1 MSRYMKKS
9 FLVFTLFSTFFTWQQ
24 VVASMDYSSNEI
36 ESIERWKDKFIDLKL
51 SSTQDGNKGVSESE
65 IKDIASCS
73 LKSTRFSDL
82 LIKTQELVST
92 LQEQCKDKDDQ
103 GRIKDIAGLI
113 EKMQKEL
120 QEKGLVD
127 ANKTEIFPTE
137 VDGIKFNLLFQNI
150 NNLVKKGQCRRDEM
164 RVLDVTADVIQDVT
178 ALGILSPTP
187 QGLLISGGGAVVAT
201 ALRLIDTLLKDQFD
215 FEKTKDRASFIK
227 LNCSF
232 YELRKQLY
240 VSGFYEM
247 DKNSIKRDAEV
258 LKSLETKVNNHLQ
271 TLKAQ
276 VENLKKEDGL
286 SAELKTELKKYS
298 TSRDTLSKLQASLL
312 SKPEDAALPKET
324 LRLKWIGVVS
334 SNALPL
340 EAAINHYLSLENRPL
355 PFMDD
360 HFLSLALTFSPANI
374 ASLQKYFVMSF
385 EDFSNIPR
393 AQLLY
398 HTERVHNELA
408 LRESELKKKANL
420 GTTPQK
426 IAELQKEIT
435 LTEKQALDLKVIVE
449 RMKTFENQKMFDR
462 FDDGSENSVAIIDNM
477 NAINKQVFGQ
487 YGFKFIDYSMKKS
500 SQELEE
506 WQKGKQRL
514 EKRHINIIREVE
526 AESFDDDITNLER
539 TYFCQDLQALRQGW
553 AYVTSVA
560 DLGYDFLA
568 INRDLF
574 NTYTHNFYGM
584 RNDEE
589 STLILTQIEKIQRH
603 YLSAIY
609 AKRIIGGLEVEVEK
623 KDKYLSNAYF
633 GKIMMDVVHESKAV
647 SRYDRL
653 FEKAKCSKLFHMN
666 L

>member
-1 MSRYMKKS
+1 MKKS

-65 IKDIASCS
+65 IKDIATCS

-609 AKRIIGGLEVEVEK
+609 AKRIIGGLEVELEK

>member
-1 MSRYMKKS
+1 MKKS
-9 FLVFTLFSTFFTWQQ
+9 FLILSLFSIFTLLLP
-24 VVASMDYSSNEI
+24 VHASMNYSDSEL

-51 SSTQDGNKGVSESE
+51 SSSQDGNKAVSESDL
-65 IKDIASCS
+65 KDIASCS
-73 LKSTRFSDL
+73 MKSTRFSDL
-82 LIKTQELVST
+82 LAKTQELVAT
-92 LQEQCKDKDDQ
+92 LQDQCKEKDDQ

-120 QEKGLVD
+120 QEKGIVD
-127 ANKTEIFPTE
+127 ANKPDIIPTEI
-137 VDGIKFNLLFQNI
+137 DGIKVNLLFQNI

-164 RVLDVTADVIQDVT
+164 RVLDVTADVIQDIT

-187 QGLLISGGGAVVAT
+187 QGLLISGGGAVLAT

-247 DKNSIKRDAEV
+247 DKNSIKRDAET
-258 LKSLETKVNNHLQ
+258 LKALETKVNNHLQ
-271 TLKAQ
+271 ALKAQ

-286 SAELKTELKKYS
+286 SVELKAELKKLS
-298 TSRDTLSKLQASLL
+298 TSKETLSKVQAFLQ
-312 SKPEDAALPKET
+312 SKTEDTNLPKET
-324 LRLKWIGVVS
+324 VRLKWIGAIS
-334 SNALPL
+334 SNAVPL
-340 EAAINHYLSLENRPL
+340 EAAINHYISLENRPL

-360 HFLSLALTFSPANI
+360 HFLLLALSFSPANI
-374 ASLQKYFVMSF
+374 ASLQKYFNMNY
-385 EDFSNIPR
+385 EDFSNGPR

-398 HTERVHNELA
+398 HTERVVNELV
-408 LRESELKKKANL
+408 LRESEVKKKASL
-420 GTTPQK
+420 GNIPQK

-435 LTEKQALDLKVIVE
+435 LTEKQAQDLKIIVE

-500 SQELEE
+500 SQELED

-514 EKRHINIIREVE
+514 EKRHVNIIREIE

-589 STLILTQIEKIQRH
+589 TTLIITQIEKIQRH
-603 YLSAIY
+603 YLSAVY
-609 AKRIIGGLEVEVEK
+609 AKRVIGGLEVEADK

-633 GKIMMDVVHESKAV
+633 GKVMMDVVHESRAV
-647 SRYDRL
+647 SRYDRM
-653 FEKAKCSKLFHMN
+653 FEKAKCSKLFQMN

>member
-1 MSRYMKKS
+1 MKKS

-36 ESIERWKDKFIDLKL
+36 ESIERWKDKFIDLNL

-65 IKDIASCS
+65 IKDIATCS

-240 VSGFYEM
+240 VSGFHEM

-286 SAELKTELKKYS
+286 SAELKTELKKHS

-340 EAAINHYLSLENRPL
+340 EAAINHYL
-355 PFMDD
+355 
-360 HFLSLALTFSPANI
+360 
-374 ASLQKYFVMSF
+374 
-385 EDFSNIPR
+385 
-393 AQLLY
+393 
-398 HTERVHNELA
+398 
-408 LRESELKKKANL
+408 
-420 GTTPQK
+420 
-426 IAELQKEIT
+426 
-435 LTEKQALDLKVIVE
+435 
-449 RMKTFENQKMFDR
+449 
-462 FDDGSENSVAIIDNM
+462 
-477 NAINKQVFGQ
+477 
-487 YGFKFIDYSMKKS
+487 
-500 SQELEE
+500 
-506 WQKGKQRL
+506 
-514 EKRHINIIREVE
+514 
-526 AESFDDDITNLER
+526 
-539 TYFCQDLQALRQGW
+539 
-553 AYVTSVA
+553 
-560 DLGYDFLA
+560 
-568 INRDLF
+568 
-574 NTYTHNFYGM
+574 
-584 RNDEE
+584 
-589 STLILTQIEKIQRH
+589 
-603 YLSAIY
+603 
-609 AKRIIGGLEVEVEK
+609 
-623 KDKYLSNAYF
+623 
-633 GKIMMDVVHESKAV
+633 
-647 SRYDRL
+647 
-653 FEKAKCSKLFHMN
+653 
-666 L
+666 

>member
-1 MSRYMKKS
+1 
-9 FLVFTLFSTFFTWQQ
+9 
-24 VVASMDYSSNEI
+24 
-36 ESIERWKDKFIDLKL
+36 
-51 SSTQDGNKGVSESE
+51 
-65 IKDIASCS
+65 
-73 LKSTRFSDL
+73 
-82 LIKTQELVST
+82 
-92 LQEQCKDKDDQ
+92 
-103 GRIKDIAGLI
+103 
-113 EKMQKEL
+113 
-120 QEKGLVD
+120 
-127 ANKTEIFPTE
+127 
-137 VDGIKFNLLFQNI
+137 
-150 NNLVKKGQCRRDEM
+150 
-164 RVLDVTADVIQDVT
+164 
-178 ALGILSPTP
+178 
-187 QGLLISGGGAVVAT
+187 
-201 ALRLIDTLLKDQFD
+201 
-215 FEKTKDRASFIK
+215 
-227 LNCSF
+227 
-232 YELRKQLY
+232 
-240 VSGFYEM
+240 
-247 DKNSIKRDAEV
+247 
-258 LKSLETKVNNHLQ
+258 LQ

-286 SAELKTELKKYS
+286 SAELKTELKKHS

-609 AKRIIGGLEVEVEK
+609 AKRIIGGLEVELEK

>member
-1 MSRYMKKS
+1 MKKS

-36 ESIERWKDKFIDLKL
+36 ESIERWKDKFIDLNL

-65 IKDIASCS
+65 IKDIATCS

-286 SAELKTELKKYS
+286 SAELKTELKKHS

-609 AKRIIGGLEVEVEK
+609 AKRIIGGLEVELEK

>member
-1 MSRYMKKS
+1 MKKS

-65 IKDIASCS
+65 IKDIATCS

-374 ASLQKYFVMSF
+374 ASLQRYFVMSF

-609 AKRIIGGLEVEVEK
+609 AKRIIGGLEVELEK

>member
-65 IKDIASCS
+65 IKDIATCS

-609 AKRIIGGLEVEVEK
+609 AKRIIGGLEVELEK

>member
-1 MSRYMKKS
+1 MKKS

-65 IKDIASCS
+65 IKDIATCS

-286 SAELKTELKKYS
+286 SAELKTELKKHS

-609 AKRIIGGLEVEVEK
+609 AKRIIGGLEVELEK